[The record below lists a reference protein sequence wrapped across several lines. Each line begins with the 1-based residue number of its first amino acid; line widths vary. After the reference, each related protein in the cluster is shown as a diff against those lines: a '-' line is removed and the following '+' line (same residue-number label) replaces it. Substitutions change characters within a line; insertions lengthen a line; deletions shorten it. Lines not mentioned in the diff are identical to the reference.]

1 MPAKKKPV
9 KLTQEELFPHGGFH
23 YRLYTINVDGKK
35 GFNKTAWFQC
45 EDHLTKHIER
55 YRITE
60 GEIHVRDGQP
70 PLSKDPLAPK
80 VKRTRKAP
88 AKPQVKTTAKKP
100 SATKASKITKAKKP
114 VVSAS
119 KTKSAPRTTKK
130 AKKEAFSNLDTF
142 FES

>member
-45 EDHLTKHIER
+45 EAHLTKHIER

-60 GEIHVRDGQP
+60 GDIQVRAGEP
-70 PLSKDPLAPK
+70 ALSYDPFAPK
-80 VKRTRKAP
+80 TKRTRKAP
-88 AKPQVKTTAKKP
+88 AKPKAKIVTKKP
-100 SATKASKITKAKKP
+100 SATKASKTTKAKKP
-114 VVSAS
+114 IVSAS

>member
-23 YRLYTINVDGKK
+23 YRLYTIDVDGKK

-45 EDHLTKHIER
+45 AEHLTKHIER
-55 YRITE
+55 YKITE
-60 GEIHVRDGQP
+60 GDIKVRDGQP
-70 PLSKDPLAPK
+70 ALASDPFAVK
-80 VKRTRKAP
+80 VKRTRKTP
-88 AKPQVKTTAKKP
+88 AKAKTTTSKA
-100 SATKASKITKAKKP
+100 SGTKAPKVSKAKKP

-119 KTKSAPRTTKK
+119 KTKSAPRTSKK

-142 FES
+142 FDK

>member
-60 GEIHVRDGQP
+60 GEIHVRVGEP
-70 PLSKDPLAPK
+70 ALSRDPFAVK
-80 VKRTRKAP
+80 VKRTRKA
-88 AKPQVKTTAKKP
+88 KTTAPKA
-100 SATKASKITKAKKP
+100 SATKASKTTKAKKP
-114 VVSAS
+114 TISAS

>member
-45 EDHLTKHIER
+45 AEHLIKHIER
-55 YRITE
+55 YKITE
-60 GEIHVRDGQP
+60 GDIKVRDGQP
-70 PLSKDPLAPK
+70 ALAKDPFAIK

-88 AKPQVKTTAKKP
+88 AKTTTKKTAPKP
-100 SATKASKITKAKKP
+100 SASKASKTTKAKKP
-114 VVSAS
+114 VISAS